1 MILKIVFNY
10 RRSSLVNEGDLKNLK
25 NFGKP
30 ISWADHSWITNL
42 AVILQGR
49 RSSFLRI
56 HYSEPEIFLWWRVSA
71 LRIFPFLSFL
81 KFRERV
87 NGELRVDLQ
96 NVALPWIPLGNLC
109 WAHFLTGC
117 QQVSE
122 CGWVSR
128 GGREE
133 GDRTGSSFNLKN
145 YFFYF
150 HIFWVYRYI
159 CV

>member
-1 MILKIVFNY
+1 MKEIWIFLIFGSPSPGLTILGSLTLLWFY
-10 RRSSLVNEGDLKNLK
+10 REGEVSS
-25 NFGKP
+25 
-30 ISWADHSWITNL
+30 
-42 AVILQGR
+42 
-49 RSSFLRI
+49 LRI

-159 CV
+159 CAYLYIYVYIVV